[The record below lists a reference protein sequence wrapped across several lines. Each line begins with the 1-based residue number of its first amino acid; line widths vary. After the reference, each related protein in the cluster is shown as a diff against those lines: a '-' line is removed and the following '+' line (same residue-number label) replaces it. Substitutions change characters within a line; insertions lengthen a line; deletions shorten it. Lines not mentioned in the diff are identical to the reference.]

1 MMKEWDRVMGGSM
14 LESQHGPKKGN
25 GGKKEKIGGM
35 NSLYFLLIHHHVY
48 IYKRVSLYNR

>member
-35 NSLYFLLIHHHVY
+35 NSLYFLLIHHVY
-48 IYKRVSLYNR
+48 IYKEG